1 MHNNNMKRMLF
12 VLMVLI
18 YFPLM
23 AQFNGSDWIDFSKPH
38 LKFKHDKDQ
47 LVRIDFFAVEGG
59 LFQLGT
65 AIQSIPFSS
74 YRIFSNGQQV
84 PILVTDVNSNNTWDP
99 ADYIE
104 FVAHK
109 NDGKFDSLLFDNKN
123 YQRHQLQ
130 SFYTDFRAY
139 YLSYRTSGTQLR
151 YTDVSSTTP
160 SPDPVKKSHEAI
172 VTKFGDDIYFN
183 GKSILLGSLE
193 AEFSDYKEGEGFYG
207 PSLTTP
213 TRPVPG
219 GTEKD
224 STIPMYTLPIPAPN
238 IDLTGFNPSISIG
251 TVNTVAY
258 YSFLSHWLIF
268 KVSPDGSSIPRRIG
282 DTMSPKRL
290 YWSDLKYY

>member
-1 MHNNNMKRMLF
+1 MLF

-23 AQFNGSDWIDFSKPH
+23 AQFNGSEWIDFSKPH

-84 PILVTDVNSNNTWDP
+84 PILVTDVNSNNTLDP

-123 YQRHQLQ
+123 YQTHNMYLNGAIENIKLQ
-130 SFYTDFRAY
+130 I
-139 YLSYRTSGTQLR
+139 
-151 YTDVSSTTP
+151 
-160 SPDPVKKSHEAI
+160 K
-172 VTKFGDDIYFN
+172 
-183 GKSILLGSLE
+183 
-193 AEFSDYKEGEGFYG
+193 
-207 PSLTTP
+207 
-213 TRPVPG
+213 
-219 GTEKD
+219 
-224 STIPMYTLPIPAPN
+224 TIN
-238 IDLTGFNPSISIG
+238 
-251 TVNTVAY
+251 
-258 YSFLSHWLIF
+258 
-268 KVSPDGSSIPRRIG
+268 
-282 DTMSPKRL
+282 
-290 YWSDLKYY
+290 